1 MNSLIRA
8 DCNMKLKAEW
18 EHKTDNIIVKNVVKT
33 RISQLRKEASDRLE
47 ERRIRLAALLNEEER
62 MYQREFHENL
72 ETPEQVRGKM
82 AERLAELKSKREEER
97 QNLVQSCY
105 EK

>member
-1 MNSLIRA
+1 
-8 DCNMKLKAEW
+8 
-18 EHKTDNIIVKNVVKT
+18 
-33 RISQLRKEASDRLE
+33 
-47 ERRIRLAALLNEEER
+47 